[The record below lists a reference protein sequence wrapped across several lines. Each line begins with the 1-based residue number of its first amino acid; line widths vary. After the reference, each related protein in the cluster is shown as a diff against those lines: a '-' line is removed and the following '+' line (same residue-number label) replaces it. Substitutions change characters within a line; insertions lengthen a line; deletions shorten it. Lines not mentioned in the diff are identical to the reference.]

1 VLAEP
6 IAVTLKVID
15 ILEGFEIRYLIG
27 GSFASAIHGVARMTA
42 DVDLVVDLSLNQ
54 VDPLVR
60 ALESEFYVDAEAIRD
75 AVRRRQSFNLI
86 HLATMFKV
94 DVFVLKRRPF
104 DEAQFERRERHA
116 ISLDPER
123 QAYIATAEDNILAK
137 LEWYRMGGETSDRQ
151 WNDVQSVLKTQ
162 RGRLDL
168 DYLRQWAVAL
178 GVADL
183 VERALRD
190 ASSLA

>member
-1 VLAEP
+1 MLAEP
-6 IAVTLKVID
+6 TSVTLKVTD
-15 ILEGFEIRYLIG
+15 ILESFEIRYLIG

-54 VDPLVR
+54 IDPLVR
-60 ALESEFYVDAEAIRD
+60 ALEGEFYLDAEAMRD

-94 DVFVLKRRPF
+94 DIFVLKRRPF
-104 DEAQFERRERHA
+104 DKAQFDRRERRPIA
-116 ISLDPER
+116 LDPER

-137 LEWYRMGGETSDRQ
+137 LEWYRLGNEASDRQ
-151 WNDVQSVLKTQ
+151 WSDVRNVLKTQ

-168 DYLRQWAVAL
+168 AYLDQWAAAL
-178 GVADL
+178 GIADL
-183 VERALRD
+183 MLRALKD
-190 ASSLA
+190 AYSET

>member
-1 VLAEP
+1 MLTEP
-6 IAVTLKVID
+6 AAVTLKVTD
-15 ILEGFEIRYLIG
+15 TLEALDIRYLIG

-42 DVDLVVDLSLNQ
+42 DVDLVVDLSRDQ

-60 ALESEFYVDAEAIRD
+60 ALEGEFYVDAEAIRD

-104 DEAQFERRERHA
+104 DEAQLERRVRHA

-123 QAYIATAEDNILAK
+123 YAYVATAEDNILAK
-137 LEWYRMGGETSDRQ
+137 LEWYRMGGEASERQ
-151 WNDVQSVLKTQ
+151 WNDVQNVIKTQ
-162 RGRLDL
+162 VGRLDPG
-168 DYLRQWAVAL
+168 YLRQWAAAL

-183 VERALRD
+183 LERALKD
-190 ASSLA
+190 ASS

>member
-1 VLAEP
+1 MLAEP
-6 IAVTLKVID
+6 TAVTLKVVD

-94 DVFVLKRRPF
+94 DIFVFKGRPF
-104 DEAQFERRERHA
+104 DDAQFERRVRHA
-116 ISLDPER
+116 VSLDPER
-123 QAYIATAEDNILAK
+123 HAYVATAEDNILAK
-137 LEWYRMGGETSDRQ
+137 LEWYRMGGESSDRQ
-151 WNDVQSVLKTQ
+151 WNDVQNVLKTQ
-162 RGRLDL
+162 LGRLEL
-168 DYLRQWAVAL
+168 DYLHHWAVAL
-178 GVADL
+178 GIADL
-183 VERALRD
+183 LERALND
-190 ASSLA
+190 ASA

>member
-6 IAVTLKVID
+6 TAVTLKVVD
-15 ILEGFEIRYLIG
+15 ILERFEIRYLIG

-60 ALESEFYVDAEAIRD
+60 ALEGEFYVDAEAIRD

-94 DVFVLKRRPF
+94 DIFILKHRPF
-104 DEAQFERRERHA
+104 DDAQFERRERHA
-116 ISLDPER
+116 ISRDPER
-123 QAYIATAEDNILAK
+123 QAYVATAEDNILAK

-162 RGRLDL
+162 GGRLDL
-168 DYLRQWAVAL
+168 DYLRHWAVAL
-178 GVADL
+178 SVSDL
-183 VERALRD
+183 FERALKD
-190 ASSLA
+190 ASA